1 MNFLK
6 KKNKL
11 KPGWIF
17 SQNGNL
23 WRFIFGGENLIVGE
37 TRDLTKRV
45 VYFFVID
52 ISSGKTYLKNFLFE
66 DGNYWISIEGATSE
80 IVFFHRYDKPELPY
94 HKNIIALDINTGE
107 KLWENEKY
115 LYLFN
120 TTENLYGIKQ
130 NFESYEIVEL
140 NLKDGNVKSVIP
152 AEEHSGIYEIR
163 DSVEDLQHEFSDYP
177 VKYESVK
184 DENISSIINNET
196 KDIEYKGDIEY
207 LIKKN
212 YLIFNYYVP
221 AGIDLKDL
229 NKKYYEN
236 RLRIFD
242 IKTGEI
248 LYSDILNA
256 KSTYNVPDN
265 FFTKNNYLFY
275 LREKKEIVF
284 IELK

>member
-80 IVFFHRYDKPELPY
+80 IVFLHRYDKPELPY

-140 NLKDGNVKSVIP
+140 NLKDGSVKSVIP
-152 AEEHSGIYEIR
+152 PEEHSGIYEIR
-163 DSVEDLQHEFSDYP
+163 NSVEDLQHEFSDYP

-184 DENISSIINNET
+184 DENISSIILNET
-196 KDIEYKGDIEY
+196 KNIEYKGEIEY
-207 LIKKN
+207 LLKEN

-229 NKKYYEN
+229 NRKYYEN

-242 IKTGEI
+242 INTGEI

>member
-23 WRFIFGGENLIVGE
+23 WRFIFGGDNLIVGE
-37 TRDLTKRV
+37 TRDLNKRI

-52 ISSGKTYLKNFLFE
+52 ISSGKTLLKNFLFE

-80 IVFFHRYDKPELPY
+80 LVFLHRYDKPELPY
-94 HKNIIALDINTGE
+94 HKNIIALDIKTGN

-120 TTENLYGIKQ
+120 TKENLYGIKQ

-140 NLKDGNVKSVIP
+140 NLKEGNVKSVIP
-152 AEEHSGIYEIR
+152 TEEHSGIYEIR
-163 DSVEDLQHEFSDYP
+163 NSAEDLQHEFSDYP
-177 VKYESVK
+177 VKYESGTVQ
-184 DENISSIINNET
+184 NISNIITNET
-196 KDIEYKGDIEY
+196 KNIEYKGEIEY
-207 LIKKN
+207 LVKEN
-212 YLIFNYYVP
+212 FLIFNYYVP

-236 RLRIFD
+236 RFRIFD
-242 IKTGEI
+242 INTGEI

-265 FFTKNNYLFY
+265 FFTKNNNLFY
-275 LREKKEIVF
+275 LREKKEIIF